1 LNETSLSGNQPMVEG
16 QPPAACH
23 AVALGGQKHT
33 DLGTLGGKNGAPQNK
48 GINKAGQVVGQ
59 TKRERSIGPE

>member
-1 LNETSLSGNQPMVEG
+1 MVEG

-33 DLGTLGGKNGAPQNK
+33 DLGTLGGKNGAPQNRASTK
-48 GINKAGQVVGQ
+48 QDRWSAKR
-59 TKRERSIGPE
+59 KRERSIGPE

>member
-1 LNETSLSGNQPMVEG
+1 MVEG

-33 DLGTLGGKNGAPQNK
+33 DLGTLGGKNGALQNK

-59 TKRERSIGPE
+59 TKT

>member
-1 LNETSLSGNQPMVEG
+1 MVEG

-33 DLGTLGGKNGAPQNK
+33 PTLARSAARTVPRKTRASTKQDRWSAKRNVNG
-48 GINKAGQVVGQ
+48 
-59 TKRERSIGPE
+59 RSDRN